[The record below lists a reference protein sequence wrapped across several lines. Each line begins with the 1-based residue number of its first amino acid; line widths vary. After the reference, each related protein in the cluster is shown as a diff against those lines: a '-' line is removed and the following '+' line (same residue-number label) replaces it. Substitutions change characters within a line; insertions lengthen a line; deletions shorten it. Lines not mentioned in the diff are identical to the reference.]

1 MKINVNENRLVLST
15 VVSILIFSLSWSV
28 FSSEKE
34 KITLEEARNIALKNL
49 PGVILESELEY
60 EKGVL
65 LYEFEIK
72 QKDGSVKDIEIH
84 AYDGTVLYMGK
95 GHGKGHAGGH

>member
-1 MKINVNENRLVLST
+1 MKISVNENRVVLLT
-15 VVSILIFSLSWSV
+15 IIVGILIVSLSWSV

-34 KITLEEARNIALKNL
+34 KITLEEARSIALNNL

-60 EKGVL
+60 EDGVL
-65 LYEFEIK
+65 MYEFEIK

-84 AYDGTVLYMGK
+84 AYDGTVLFKGK
-95 GHGKGHAGGH
+95 GHGHVGH